1 MAVAKPEQVGGTWD
15 YPVWPPTNPSAD
27 RLRLVYG
34 SFADELVVLFEEG
47 LGREGYFDFIA
58 TPDLDDAAIKID
70 MASGAVIGVLVYP
83 LEAWAVE
90 RHPSWRNTLAPKPP
104 PEIARRIVL
113 DIKELCDRYG
123 LNSASDA

>member
-1 MAVAKPEQVGGTWD
+1 
-15 YPVWPPTNPSAD
+15 
-27 RLRLVYG
+27 LVYG

-83 LEAWAVE
+83 LAAWAVE